1 MKSKPFVIKTDHSGQ
16 ALDPLSPEK
25 KQFSEAWLQELLQ
38 KYPELLP
45 VAEIEPVF
53 APLVPIGR
61 EIATGVGFIDNL
73 FISKAGYPI
82 IVETKLW
89 RNPEAK
95 REVLAQTIDYAS
107 ELSKWSFDRFDQ
119 EVRKYNQKGVIELI
133 QAALDLDADEL
144 PTEDQI
150 SKNLRLGRSLVLI
163 VGDQIR
169 ASLIDMLNY
178 VNRYPHLATNVG
190 LVELQCYW
198 LPGQPAD
205 MIVVPSVI
213 AKTEIV
219 ERSIVQV
226 NITPDIA
233 HTLNIEQ
240 ITTRPGSEDG
250 GALSVDAYWEAMK
263 EKSSASVSPSRK
275 VWEHFRNFKNI
286 TMKMRRSAAVAR
298 MDLPESDQ
306 RLSLFFIDTNGILTC
321 WPETI
326 LAQLQNAGLD
336 QTLGSV
342 YIDGLSRL
350 LGRRSK
356 KLSIFEQIE
365 KVDIDEFITVV
376 DEFIGNVLNAE
387 RTNQE

>member
-1 MKSKPFVIKTDHSGQ
+1 MKSKPFLIKADHSGQ
-16 ALDPLSPEK
+16 VLESISPEK

-45 VAEIEPVF
+45 VAEIEPIF

-133 QAALDLDADEL
+133 QSTLDLDVDEL

-150 SKNLRLGRSLVLI
+150 TKNLRLGRSLVLI

-169 ASLIDMLNY
+169 TSLIDMLNY

-190 LVELQCYW
+190 LIELQCYW
-198 LPGQPAD
+198 LPAQPTD

-213 AKTEIV
+213 AKTEII

-226 NITPDIA
+226 NITPEIA
-233 HTLNIEQ
+233 HTLTVEQ

-250 GALSVDAYWEAMK
+250 GALSADAYWEAMK
-263 EKSSASVSPSRK
+263 QKSPASVPLSRM
-275 VWEHFRNFKNI
+275 VWEHVGAYKNI
-286 TMKMRRSAAVAR
+286 RMKMRRTAAVAR

-336 QTLGSV
+336 QALGRA
-342 YIDGLSRL
+342 YIDGLSGL
-350 LGRRSK
+350 LARRSK

-365 KVDIDEFITVV
+365 KVDVDAFITAV

-387 RTNQE
+387 RTNDE

>member
-198 LPGQPAD
+198 LPGKPAD

-263 EKSSASVSPSRK
+263 QKSSASVSPSRK

-326 LAQLQNAGLD
+326 LTQLQNAGLD

-365 KVDIDEFITVV
+365 KVDVDEFITVV
-376 DEFIGNVLNAE
+376 DEFIGDVLNAE

>member
-1 MKSKPFVIKTDHSGQ
+1 MKSKPFLIRADHSGQ
-16 ALDPLSPEK
+16 VLESIPPEK

-38 KYPELLP
+38 KY
-45 VAEIEPVF
+45 
-53 APLVPIGR
+53 
-61 EIATGVGFIDNL
+61 
-73 FISKAGYPI
+73 
-82 IVETKLW
+82 
-89 RNPEAK
+89 PEAK

-107 ELSKWSFDRFDQ
+107 ELSKWSFGRFDQ

-133 QAALDLDADEL
+133 QSTLDLDVDEL

-150 SKNLRLGRSLVLI
+150 TKNLRLGRSLVLI

-169 ASLIDMLNY
+169 ASLIDTLNY

-190 LVELQCYW
+190 LIELQCYW
-198 LPGQPAD
+198 LPTQPTD

-233 HTLNIEQ
+233 HTLTVEQ
-240 ITTRPGSEDG
+240 ITTKPGGEDG
-250 GALSVDAYWEAMK
+250 GALSADAYWEAMK
-263 EKSSASVSPSRK
+263 QKSPASVPPSRK
-275 VWEHFRNFKNI
+275 VWEHVGTYKNI
-286 TMKMRRSAAVAR
+286 RMKMRRTAAVAR

-336 QTLGSV
+336 QALGRT
-342 YIDGLSRL
+342 YINDLSGLL
-350 LGRRSK
+350 ARRSK

-365 KVDIDEFITVV
+365 KVDVDTFITVV

-387 RTNQE
+387 RTNDE